1 MHVSSDYEKLEERN
15 RQLAEEVASLKQ
27 AMRECRDDNLRHKMA
42 LDAVNE
48 GLWDWNLKTNQVY
61 FTPRYYTMLGY
72 EPYEMSPGF
81 ETWLQLLHPDDTEPA
96 IRELK
101 NYLSGKTL
109 SFEIEFRMQT
119 KSGQWKWILG
129 KGKVIECDHMG
140 IPVRMLGTHVDIH
153 QRKTDEARTTHLNG
167 ILQAIREVS
176 QLILREKD
184 REKIIRGVCG
194 ILVRVCGYRNVR
206 IILMKESG
214 EPVLWAES
222 GMDRPYFDCFIE
234 SLKQGLPIPCIIM
247 ARKRADAVFVSHPS
261 AFCMDCPLKDSSGE
275 NTVTMPL
282 RYGKTDFGILS
293 FSLPGILIPDDT
305 EQELVINIAGDIAFC
320 LYSLELEKQRE
331 ATENELRKYEIII
344 SAVRDPMFFIDRNY
358 VFQSVNQAYLD
369 FFRKTREEVVG
380 RSIPETLGID
390 IFQSSYKEQI
400 DRCLSGK
407 SIRYQERIAVQG
419 SEERYLD
426 ITYYPYREKNGTVS
440 GVIMS
445 SRDISSLKETEA
457 SLISRTYE
465 LGERVKELNCLIG
478 ISVMMEKPDISI
490 EEIFDSMIEL
500 LCAAFQYPEIA
511 CAGILLTDGRIFA
524 SPNFM
529 ETQWKL
535 SNEIVSEGSHFGRI
549 EVYYRQEAP
558 LIGDSPFAAEEKMLV
573 HSVAER
579 LGKVLEHRQADASL
593 MESEKRFRD
602 LVENSPVG
610 ICIII
615 NHRIV
620 YENPEQKRLC
630 LFGQFT
636 GFPTFDN
643 LHPDDIEKIR
653 EFYLEIAAG
662 QRESAE
668 TDFRFYPFRTK
679 DSRSELTWVNCRMN
693 RIRFQGEDAVMFN
706 MIDTTRTREM
716 ENLLSIRDKMSSL
729 GRVAAGIAHEIRNP
743 LSGINIYLDTLE
755 QMADS
760 SHDPE
765 KTENII
771 RKIQSASDKIESIIK
786 RVMDFSKPGEPRF
799 AHIDIRQPVEEAI
812 QLTSVTLR
820 KSGIELRREITA
832 APVFC
837 YADAHMIERVILNL
851 INNAA
856 DAMKE
861 PHIKNKILEIAVTK
875 NRSDAR
881 VSVCDSGPGIPADA
895 VRKIFDPFFSTKSY
909 GTGIGLSLCHRIV
922 TDHGGSLD
930 VSASHLGGAGFTV
943 RLPLKE
949 EKI

>member
-1 MHVSSDYEKLEERN
+1 MQIGPTYEELEKRN
-15 RQLAEEVASLKQ
+15 RQLAEEVFSLKQ
-27 AMRECRDDNLRHKMA
+27 TMRECRNENLRHKMA

-48 GLWDWNLKTNQVY
+48 GLWDWNLETNQVY

-72 EPYEMSPGF
+72 EPYEMTPGF
-81 ETWLQLLHPDDTEPA
+81 ETWLQLLHPDDTESA
-96 IRELK
+96 IRKLRD
-101 NYLSGKTL
+101 YLSGKEQT
-109 SFEIEFRMQT
+109 FETEFRMQT
-119 KSGQWKWILG
+119 KSGNWKWILG
-129 KGKVIECDHMG
+129 RGKVIECDDKG
-140 IPVRMLGTHVDIH
+140 RPIRLIGTHADIH
-153 QRKTDEARTTHLNG
+153 QRKTDEFRTAHLNG
-167 ILQAIREVS
+167 VLQAIREVS

-184 REKIIRGVCG
+184 REKLIRGVCD

-206 IILMKESG
+206 IILMKDRCV
-214 EPVLWAES
+214 PLIWAES
-222 GMDRPYFDCFIE
+222 GMNSHFERFVKA
-234 SLKQGLPIPCIIM
+234 LKQGIPIPCIGM
-247 ARKRADAVFVSHPS
+247 AKNRAGAVFVSHPS
-261 AFCMDCPLKDSSGE
+261 AFCADCPLRDTEGE

-282 RYGKTDFGILS
+282 RYGEKDFGILS
-293 FSLPGILIPDDT
+293 FSLPGIFIPDDT
-305 EQELVINIAGDIAFC
+305 EQELVVNIAGDIAFC

-331 ATENELRKYEIII
+331 ETENELRKYEIIV

-358 VFQSVNQAYLD
+358 VFQSVNRAYLD
-369 FFRKTREEVVG
+369 FFRKTREEVAG
-380 RSIPETLGID
+380 RSLPEILGD
-390 IFQSSYKEQI
+390 EVFENRYKEQI

-407 SIRYQERIAVQG
+407 SIRYQERMAVAG
-419 SEERYLD
+419 GEERYLD
-426 ITYYPYREKNGTVS
+426 ISYYPYKEEDGSVS
-440 GVIMS
+440 GIIMS
-445 SRDISSLKETEA
+445 TRDISSLKETEA

-478 ISVMMEKPDISI
+478 ISVIMEKPDTSI
-490 EEIFDSMIEL
+490 EEIFSSIIGL

-511 CAGILLTDGRIFA
+511 CAGIRLADGRIFA
-524 SPNFM
+524 SENFA

-535 SNEIVSEGSHFGRI
+535 SNEIVAAGSHFGRI
-549 EVYYRQEAP
+549 EVYYREQAP

-610 ICIII
+610 ICIIR
-615 NHRIV
+615 NHRII

-630 LFGQFT
+630 LFGNFT

-643 LHPDDIEKIR
+643 LYPDDMEKIR
-653 EFYLEIAAG
+653 EFYREIVSG
-662 QRESAE
+662 KRDNAE
-668 TDFRFYPFRTK
+668 TDFRFYPFNTGN
-679 DSRSELTWVNCRMN
+679 SRPELTWVNCRMS
-693 RIRFQGEDAVMFN
+693 RIQFQGEDAVLFN

-755 QMADS
+755 QMADAS
-760 SHDPE
+760 DDPE
-765 KTENII
+765 KMGSIV

-786 RVMDFSKPGEPRF
+786 RVMDFSKPGDPRF
-799 AHIDIRQPVEEAI
+799 AHIDIRQPAGEAM
-812 QLTSVTLR
+812 QLSSVSLR
-820 KSGIELRREITA
+820 KSGIELRRNIA
-832 APVFC
+832 DSPVFC

-856 DAMKE
+856 DAMRD
-861 PHIKNKILEIAVTK
+861 PHIEKKILEIAVIRK
-875 NRSDAR
+875 GNEANIC
-881 VSVCDSGPGIPADA
+881 VSDSGPGIPADA
-895 VRKIFDPFFSTKSY
+895 VRKIFDPFFSTKNY

-922 TDHGGSLD
+922 TDHGGFLD
-930 VSASHLGGAGFTV
+930 VSVSPLGGAGFTV
-943 RLPLKE
+943 RLPVKE